1 MREIAAILFALS
13 LVGCATK
20 APVLITPDALT
31 MPINSLEIISGA
43 KDCQSPISPKEKLSR
58 RFKYGCFCGKDY
70 PALRHSSG
78 RQGLDL
84 SLAERAELVK
94 AFLEVRPLDAI
105 DSACQKHDIC
115 WVRFGNSQLSC
126 NKEFIAE
133 LDNLSAGWKER
144 ISFFDVKSLEFRCQF
159 LARDLSFA
167 TMTVMQGDAEDQG
180 ELAATNLT
188 KLIGFPITA
197 LYAIST
203 FLGGAIGGS
212 YPTAGER
219 CVAP

>member
-1 MREIAAILFALS
+1 MREIAAIFFALS

-31 MPINSLEIISGA
+31 MPTNSLEIISGA
-43 KDCQSPISPKEKLSR
+43 KDCQNPISPKQKVSSG
-58 RFKYGCFCGKDY
+58 FKYGCFCGKDY

-84 SLAERAELVK
+84 SFAEKAELVK

-115 WVRFGNSQLSC
+115 WVRFGNSQLFC

-133 LDNLSAGWKER
+133 LKTLRAGWEER
-144 ISFFDVKSLEFRCQF
+144 ISFFDVKSLEFRCLS

-167 TMTVMQGDAEDQG
+167 TMTVMQGVTEDQG
-180 ELAATNLT
+180 ELAAANLA
-188 KLIGFPITA
+188 KLISLPITT
-197 LYAIST
+197 LYAINT
-203 FLGGAIGGS
+203 FLLGAIGGS